1 MEYMLLDE
9 DVKNRVAKL
18 RGALH
23 WHNYLYYVLDE
34 PEVSDAQYDR
44 LMRELT
50 DLETA
55 YPELI
60 KPDSPTQRVGAPPLE
75 KFETASH
82 TVPMLSLENAFD
94 EEEVLAFDQRVRRF
108 LGTDS
113 QLFYTGEPKL
123 DGVAV
128 ELVYQDGRLTEA
140 STRGDGYTG
149 EVVTAN
155 IRTIRAVPLVLLDTA
170 SVTVPSRLEVRGEVF
185 IPIEGFEQLN
195 KERLDQGEQTFA
207 NPRNAAAGSLRQ
219 LDSGIT
225 AKRPLDIF
233 CYGVGMVTD
242 LEFVSHWETLQA
254 LKALGFR
261 VNPDIKPQTGIEEII
276 GYYKELLDRRH
287 GFRYEIDGMVIKVDD
302 LALQIRLGEKS
313 RSPRWALAYKFP
325 AIQETSRV
333 LKIEVQVGRTGALTP
348 VAHLEPVSVGGVT
361 VSRATLHNEDEIKK
375 KDIRVGDTVLVQ
387 RAGDVIP
394 EVVKAITTKR
404 TGAEKPF
411 QMPGECPVCGSKVL
425 RLEGEAV
432 WRCINANCPAQVKES
447 IKYFASKGAFD
458 IDGLGDKLVWQL
470 VDKGLLSSY
479 ADLFVMDNASV
490 IRLER
495 MAEKS
500 AQNLMDAIAKSKQV
514 TLARFIYA
522 LGIRHVGEH
531 IARVLARRFK
541 TLSALIS
548 ANADELIAVDEIGP
562 QVSESVRAFF
572 DDPENKR
579 SIERMLDAGV
589 TFKTEGAL
597 MDEQPLADK
606 TFVLTGALD
615 SMTRSEA
622 KVRIEALGGKVS
634 ASVSRKTTYVVA
646 GKDPGS
652 KLDKARE
659 LGVKILDERVFTEI
673 SRGQLAGSREHGAGS
688 KGQGAGGVEHP
699 LKIDK

>member
-1 MEYMLLDE
+1 MEYMLLNE

-18 RGALH
+18 REALH

-60 KPDSPTQRVGAPPLE
+60 EPDSPTQRVGAPALE

-108 LGTDS
+108 LATDS
-113 QLFYTGEPKL
+113 QLLYTGEPKL

-155 IRTIRAVPLVLLDTA
+155 IRTIRSVPLVLLDTA

-185 IPIEGFEQLN
+185 IPIEAFEQLN
-195 KERLDQGEQTFA
+195 KERLAQGEPAFA

-242 LEFVSHWETLQA
+242 LEFASHRETLQA

-276 GYYKELLDRRH
+276 GYYKDLLDRRH
-287 GFRYEIDGMVIKVDD
+287 EFRYEIDGMVIKVDD
-302 LALQIRLGEKS
+302 LALQKRLGEKS

-325 AIQETSRV
+325 AIQETTRV
-333 LKIEVQVGRTGALTP
+333 LKIDVQVGRTGALTP

-394 EVVKAITTKR
+394 EVVKTITTKR

-411 QMPGECPVCGSKVL
+411 QMPCECPVCGSKVL

-447 IKYFASKGAFD
+447 IKHFASKGAFD
-458 IDGLGDKLVWQL
+458 IDGLGDKLVGQL
-470 VDKGLLSSY
+470 VDKGLLRSY
-479 ADLFVMDNASV
+479 ADLFAMDNANV
-490 IRLER
+490 TRLER

-522 LGIRHVGEH
+522 LGIRHAGEH

-572 DDPENKR
+572 DSPENKR

-589 TFKTEGAL
+589 TVETEGAL

-622 KVRIEALGGKVS
+622 KARIEALGGKVS
-634 ASVSRKTTYVVA
+634 VSVSRKTNYVVA
-646 GKDPGS
+646 GNDPGS

-659 LGVKILDERVFTEI
+659 LGVKILDERVFTEM
-673 SRGQLAGSREHGAGS
+673 SMEQ
-688 KGQGAGGVEHP
+688 
-699 LKIDK
+699 